1 MSLTNLSVIPL
12 LTFLATVLLT
22 PVAYRI
28 LRKFGFWNAMD
39 GEHKKRVVR
48 GGGIAIATAFFLC
61 GYLWYFLT
69 GAAAP
74 TTLNGLIPAL
84 LIILV
89 TGIIDDRVGIRAF
102 PKLLLQIASVTLL
115 WVCGYRIRV
124 LFGVE
129 LPWFFS
135 LVLTLFWVVSILNAF
150 NLIDGLDGLCTGNA
164 LIAAIAL
171 WLMAYLSN
179 YHPLPIGPLLL
190 IGCCAGFLIFN
201 FHPAKLFLGDT
212 GSLFLGLICAVQ
224 SLKISQGDFNFHN
237 VLFFLMI
244 FWIPFCDM
252 GLAVWRRK
260 VKSMLKNSGCEITE
274 RDLYHLHYRL
284 LNVTRNHMLTVV
296 IIWLGMALIDA
307 FALLVFREQSL
318 YFSLIIFGILCAF
331 SLSVFALYEL
341 RYTYC
346 LFKHMI
352 KRLFLKEYRE
362 TYGILRQKSG
372 KSQSQ

>member
-1 MSLTNLSVIPL
+1 MSLTNLLFIPI
-12 LTFLATVLLT
+12 LTFTATVVLT

-48 GGGIAIATAFFLC
+48 GGGIAVAAAFFLC
-61 GYLWYFLT
+61 GYLWYYFT
-69 GAAAP
+69 GVKAP
-74 TTLNGLIPAL
+74 STLNGLIPAL

-102 PKLLLQIASVTLL
+102 PKLLLQLASITLL
-115 WVCGYRIRV
+115 WICGYRIRI

-135 LVLTLFWVVSILNAF
+135 LALTLFWVVSILNAF

-164 LIAAIAL
+164 MIAGVAL
-171 WLMAYLSN
+171 WIMAYLSN

-224 SLKISQGDFNFHN
+224 SLKISHGDFHFQNI
-237 VLFFLMI
+237 LFFLMV

-284 LNVTRNHMLTVV
+284 LNVTHNHTWTVI

-318 YFSLIIFGILCAF
+318 SFSLIIFAILCIF
-331 SLSVFALYEL
+331 SLAVFAQYEL

-346 LFKHMI
+346 LVKHMI

-362 TYGILRQKSG
+362 TYGILRQKRG
-372 KSQSQ
+372 KSQS